1 MADLSGKTVII
12 TGAARGLG
20 AEAARQAVAAGANV
34 LITDVLDDA
43 GQHTAEQLGSQARY
57 MRLDVTDEAAWPT
70 VIAAAKEAYGGVHG
84 LVNNA
89 GVSTGM
95 PFDTEPADHFRKVI
109 DINLVGTWLGMRA
122 VIPELKE
129 AGGGS
134 IVNISSAA
142 GLMGL
147 AFTGSYGAS
156 KWGVRGMTK
165 IAAVELGTARI
176 RCNSVHPGMTYTP
189 MTSETG
195 IQQGEGNYPN
205 TPMGRVGEPP
215 EIAAAVV
222 FLLSDAAAYITGAE
236 LAVDGGWTAG
246 PTIKYVMGQ

>member
-34 LITDVLDDA
+34 VITDVLDDD
-43 GQHTAEQLGSQARY
+43 GEKTAEQLGPQARY
-57 MRLDVTDEAAWPT
+57 LRLDVTDEAAWPT
-70 VIAAAKEAYGGVHG
+70 VVAAAKQAYGGVDG

-109 DINLVGTWLGMRA
+109 DINLVGTWLGMQA
-122 VIPELKE
+122 VIPELK
-129 AGGGS
+129 AGGGGS

-156 KWGVRGMTK
+156 KWAVRGMTK
-165 IAAVELGTARI
+165 VAAVELGTAHI
-176 RCNSVHPGMTYTP
+176 RCNTVHPGMTYTP

-195 IQQGEGNYPN
+195 IKQGEGNYPN

-222 FLLSDAAAYITGAE
+222 FLLSDDAAYITGAE